1 MEERRDRV
9 LGLLLQQ
16 LVVRVLGRGRLG
28 DVHADIPALE
38 LGDLRLRVVHQL
50 RLAIAHHAEAD
61 DDVADRRLRDELEAV
76 RTLLRRLD
84 AVKFTSVA
92 FTARAL
98 SDDSRIHAV
107 TAEKA

>member
-1 MEERRDRV
+1 MS
-9 LGLLLQQ
+9 
-16 LVVRVLGRGRLG
+16 
-28 DVHADIPALE
+28 
-38 LGDLRLRVVHQL
+38 
-50 RLAIAHHAEAD
+50 LAQFFAAGIAVGWWLTASLSAEHG
-61 DDVADRRLRDELEAV
+61 RLRDELEAV